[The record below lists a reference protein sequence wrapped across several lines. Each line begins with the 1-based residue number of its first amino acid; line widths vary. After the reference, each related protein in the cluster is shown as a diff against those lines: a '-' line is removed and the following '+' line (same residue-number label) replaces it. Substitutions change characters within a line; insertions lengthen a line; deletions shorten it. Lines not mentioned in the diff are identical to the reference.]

1 MKNST
6 SVALLIRN
14 VSSFCSRLL
23 WEVIRLVSLL
33 DRPSLLEWIPTPG
46 IGIFFIRDLCP
57 SQLLGMP
64 GSFSVKTLPRA
75 ISKKGVLKRRQERNE
90 KRGIRGG
97 DVAVASQVRSLTSS
111 WPLSLRA
118 SSLLLSSSPLEL
130 HPLSG
135 YEISFIVCFI

>member
-1 MKNST
+1 MKACEDST

-75 ISKKGVLKRRQERNE
+75 RAKKGVLTRRQDRNE

-97 DVAVASQVRSLTSS
+97 DVAVASLVS
-111 WPLSLRA
+111 A
-118 SSLLLSSSPLEL
+118 LLLLGPFLCGLLRCFLRRHWNSTPFQFTKFHSSS
-130 HPLSG
+130 
-135 YEISFIVCFI
+135 C